1 MLSLRQ
7 IPEEACSIAAQK
19 ATIAAAAA
27 ATYAAATATAMLLL
41 MLMRAENAAVVIDAV
56 CLCLVT
62 LHGPLHALRSKNCGA
77 AADGAASDLIL
88 MSMLP

>member
-7 IPEEACSIAAQK
+7 MPDEACSIAAQK

-41 MLMRAENAAVVIDAV
+41 MLMRADDATVVIDAV
-56 CLCLVT
+56 CLAAV
-62 LHGPLHALRSKNCGA
+62 GA
-77 AADGAASDLIL
+77 SHVAWPFACTQV
-88 MSMLP
+88 